1 MTRYRSVTGEV
12 VDAVQAAPGTPRHI
26 IDQLV
31 GYPHRPVPRYWLRDW
46 IIRHVET
53 GTVTVCGEDDFHTLY
68 DPHEEHP

>member
-31 GYPHRPVPRYWLRDW
+31 GYPHRPVPRYWL
-46 IIRHVET
+46 
-53 GTVTVCGEDDFHTLY
+53 
-68 DPHEEHP
+68 